1 MSHIFDVIKNM
12 ERVSF
17 DDKKMPMRNEFAKSE
32 LDKICEKLDVCYDKL
47 EVLRMDVNKRFFKI
61 IELIEELSEKS
72 SNLEQF
78 LKDEDLV

>member
-1 MSHIFDVIKNM
+1 MNCIFDVMKNM

-17 DDKKMPMRNEFAKSE
+17 DGQKIPMRNKFVINEIE
-32 LDKICEKLDVCYDKL
+32 RIWEKLDLCYDKL
-47 EVLRMDVNKRFFKI
+47 EVLKMDDNKRFFKI
-61 IELIEELSEKS
+61 IDLLEELSEKS